1 MWNSYGLE
9 LGWVGVAVLAFG
21 LVLFL
26 IDAVGRLRADLLGT
40 DGSTTSESDLIATE
54 LELDGEL

>member
-9 LGWVGVAVLAFG
+9 LGWVGIAVLAFG

-26 IDAVGRLRADLLGT
+26 VDAVGRLRADLLGA
-40 DGSTTSESDLIATE
+40 DGSTPSEPDVLAE
-54 LELDGEL
+54 LDLDGEV